1 MIIIITLV
9 SSYSHAHNPFFPPFY
24 QRPDHITI
32 GIQREPHKKPEKSG
46 CCVEQMQLSFSTN
59 LLLHFVCIFILL
71 THSQIPQTSSFPI
84 LYCTAYKTASSTL
97 PLLEHS
103 SWIFFAFAILQESW
117 HTCYA
122 YAYIHCNIF
131 FLWEK
136 LFHIRSRSKKNICL
150 NCNHVYLLCV

>member
-1 MIIIITLV
+1 MIRLVHKKQGPFSFFPLTKLLSNSNCVNRSHSFFFVKSRKRMIIIITLI

-84 LYCTAYKTASSTL
+84 LYCTAYKTASSTHYPSSNI
-97 PLLEHS
+97 PLE
-103 SWIFFAFAILQESW
+103 FFVAFAILQES
-117 HTCYA
+117 
-122 YAYIHCNIF
+122 
-131 FLWEK
+131 
-136 LFHIRSRSKKNICL
+136 
-150 NCNHVYLLCV
+150 